1 MGSKLAVQKCEACR
15 ADSPHV
21 THEEVIEYMKELP
34 GWQIA
39 KDEDVNKLRKVY
51 VFKNFRQALDFTN
64 RVGEVAEEQQHHPT
78 VVTEW
83 GRVTVIWW
91 THKIRGLHKND
102 FVMAARCEDVAKA
115 TPKQ

>member
-1 MGSKLAVQKCEACR
+1 
-15 ADSPHV
+15 
-21 THEEVIEYMKELP
+21 
-34 GWQIA
+34 
-39 KDEDVNKLRKVY
+39 
-51 VFKNFRQALDFTN
+51 LDFTN

-78 VVTEW
+78 IVTEW